1 MPVVSAI
8 IKLAIFTVNS
18 GHSVLET
25 GVLPSLIT
33 VIKTLSLLDSYK
45 WEFGSV
51 SEKFYPYNLILSACT
66 APSPLTQM

>member
-45 WEFGSV
+45 WEFGS
-51 SEKFYPYNLILSACT
+51 EKFYPYNLILSACT